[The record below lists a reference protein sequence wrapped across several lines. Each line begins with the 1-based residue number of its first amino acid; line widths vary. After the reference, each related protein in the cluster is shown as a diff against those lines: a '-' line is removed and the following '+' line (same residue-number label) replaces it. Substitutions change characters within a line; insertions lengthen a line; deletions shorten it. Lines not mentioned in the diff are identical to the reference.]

1 MYCIQIKDGKQYIK
15 QLFYYSEELA
25 NKRKE
30 QLIIDQLDNFLY
42 FEEEKIQVGEVKLHI
57 LESIL
62 RSLIKRQYKFNN
74 NIEIDVDEYYEN
86 HKFEVSIFLLSFEDE
101 QN

>member
-1 MYCIQIKDGKQYIK
+1 MYCIQIKDGKQDIK
-15 QLFYYSEELA
+15 QLFYHNEELA
-25 NKRKE
+25 HKRKE

-74 NIEIDVDEYYEN
+74 NIENDVDEYYEN

>member
-1 MYCIQIKDGKQYIK
+1 MYCIQVKDGKQNIK
-15 QLFYYSEELA
+15 QLFYHSEELA

-30 QLIIDQLDNFLY
+30 QLIIDKLGDFLY
-42 FEEEKIQVGEVKLHI
+42 FEEEKIQVGEVKLNI

-62 RSLIKRQYKFNN
+62 RSLIKKQYKFNSS
-74 NIEIDVDEYYEN
+74 IENDVDEYYEN

>member
-1 MYCIQIKDGKQYIK
+1 MYCIQIKDGKQDIK
-15 QLFYYSEELA
+15 QLFYHNEELA

-74 NIEIDVDEYYEN
+74 NIENDVDEYYVN